1 MYYLRG
7 LATWM
12 LTTGRR
18 AIYLGLF
25 TVTVVAPCASAKELR
40 IVTIDSAPF
49 GFLATDGKPTGM
61 IYEISNRIAEEAGF
75 TYTNVILPYARTV
88 HAVGSGD
95 ADFVI
100 RYGNAELESV
110 AIPVARVLSLPT
122 IVVGHPSF
130 KFESLKDLHGK
141 TVGIP
146 RGGRFDEAF
155 EADTAILKYP
165 VADYAQTVKMVT
177 AQRIDAGIGSSVGL
191 YYNAHVLGI
200 KKEQLGKP
208 LVLSTQHFTLHFSKK
223 RENLETISALR
234 NAVARLEKR
243 NEIKKIVDK
252 YLSTFDWDLTPKQVP
267 SSTAPR
273 Q

>member
-1 MYYLRG
+1 MFFCRTLG
-7 LATWM
+7 PLSLNTWRKN
-12 LTTGRR
+12 LS
-18 AIYLGLF
+18 LGLLAL
-25 TVTVVAPCASAKELR
+25 TMAMPCAFAKELR

-49 GFLATDGKPTGM
+49 GFRTADGKPTGM
-61 IYEISNRIAEEAGF
+61 IYEISNLIAEEAGLSH
-75 TYTNVILPYARTV
+75 TNEILPYARTV

-100 RYGNAELESV
+100 RYGNAELENV

-122 IVVGHPSF
+122 IVVGHPSV

-146 RGGRFDEAF
+146 RGGRFDDAF
-155 EADTAILKYP
+155 EANTAILKYP
-165 VADYAQTVKMVT
+165 VADYAQTIKMVT

-191 YYNAHVLGI
+191 YYNAHLLGI

-208 LVLSTQHFTLHFSKK
+208 LILSTQHFELHFSKK
-223 RENLETISALR
+223 RENQETIAALK

-243 NEIKKIVDK
+243 NEIKKIVNK
-252 YLSTFDWDLTPKQVP
+252 YLSTFDWDL
-267 SSTAPR
+267 SSK
-273 Q
+273 